1 MHNSLLAHK
10 KHNSAQCTF
19 GSFPYTELY
28 CQINS
33 GMKKIEDSVKPTTKE
48 HNLQRCICPGG
59 RHEGAW
65 ESGDIISMNS

>member
-1 MHNSLLAHK
+1 
-10 KHNSAQCTF
+10 
-19 GSFPYTELY
+19 
-28 CQINS
+28 
-33 GMKKIEDSVKPTTKE
+33 MKKIEDSVKPTTKE